1 MAVFSGKGLV
11 VKFGSDTL
19 THVRSASVTSAINMV
34 DITAAADTFRGQ
46 LTTVTSFESTVEMLY
61 DDTTDLFDAELSVGT
76 TGTLIVNPEGIASG
90 AIKISGTAFVT
101 GVQFSAPYDGLVVA
115 SVSFSGNSALTVGVN
130 P

>member
-1 MAVFSGKGLV
+1 MAVFSGKVLV

-46 LTTVTSFESTVEMLY
+46 ITTVTSFEATVEMLY
-61 DDTTDLFDAELSVGT
+61 DDTTDLFDTELAPGSSQ
-76 TGTLIVNPEGIASG
+76 TLIVNPEGVASG

-115 SVSFSGNSALTVGVN
+115 SVSLSGNSALTIGTN
-130 P
+130 A

>member
-46 LTTVTSFESTVEMLY
+46 LTTVTSFEATVEMLY
-61 DDTTDLFDAELSVGT
+61 DDTTDLFDTELAPGASQ
-76 TGTLIVNPEGIASG
+76 TLIVNPEGIASG
-90 AIKISGTAFVT
+90 GIKISGTAFVT

-130 P
+130 V

>member
-46 LTTVTSFESTVEMLY
+46 ITTVTSFEATVEMLY
-61 DDTTDLFDAELSVGT
+61 DDTTDLFDTELAPGT
-76 TGTLIVNPEGIASG
+76 SATLIVNPEGVASG
-90 AIKISGTAFVT
+90 AIKISGTAIVT
-101 GVQFSAPYDGLVVA
+101 GVQFSAPYDGVVVA
-115 SVSFSGNSALTVGVN
+115 SVSLSGNSALTISTN
-130 P
+130 A